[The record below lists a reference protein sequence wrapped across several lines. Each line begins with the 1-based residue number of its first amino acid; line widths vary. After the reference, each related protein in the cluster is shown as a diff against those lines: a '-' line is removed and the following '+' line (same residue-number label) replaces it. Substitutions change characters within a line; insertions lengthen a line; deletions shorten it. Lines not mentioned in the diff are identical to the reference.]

1 MGKFITNSFKL
12 RKADESRKNVPFE
25 YYAVFSGKE
34 FNIPVVDV
42 FRKGKIF
49 GSSLD
54 FAKVVF
60 LPVGAKSYENALD
73 MGQKIVTSIK
83 KKIRYG
89 TMSSIEE
96 NDDILTR
103 DIRGYLYDIFDVMK
117 MMSSAVK
124 SCGFKMGEDV
134 VFMLDAGAGRLYRK
148 EADMYY
154 FPGESSK
161 RKDKLNTQGNEEE
174 TWQNYIEKEVGCQCE
189 GVEYRTCCD
198 SPAFSMESLCD
209 RKVPDYERGVDR
221 AFYHMV
227 SMYERNSEDIMENI
241 LPETPDT
248 KAVSVLRSALEMTD
262 YYKKLCDRFP
272 VIAISGA
279 LAVNDVKGWEILDD
293 KLGDSVVFLD
303 EGVF

>member
-1 MGKFITNSFKL
+1 
-12 RKADESRKNVPFE
+12 
-25 YYAVFSGKE
+25 
-34 FNIPVVDV
+34 
-42 FRKGKIF
+42 
-49 GSSLD
+49 
-54 FAKVVF
+54 
-60 LPVGAKSYENALD
+60 
-73 MGQKIVTSIK
+73 
-83 KKIRYG
+83 
-89 TMSSIEE
+89 
-96 NDDILTR
+96 
-103 DIRGYLYDIFDVMK
+103 
-117 MMSSAVK
+117 
-124 SCGFKMGEDV
+124 MGEDV

-161 RKDKLNTQGNEEE
+161 RKDKLNTQGNEEK

-221 AFYHMV
+221 AFYPME

-241 LPETPDT
+241 LPKTPDT

>member
-189 GVEYRTCCD
+189 GVEY
-198 SPAFSMESLCD
+198 LCLMLGQNYIEKEVGCQCE
-209 RKVPDYERGVDR
+209 RMLYLCLMLGQGDYIGKKRICIIFRGR
-221 AFYHMV
+221 
-227 SMYERNSEDIMENI
+227 
-241 LPETPDT
+241 
-248 KAVSVLRSALEMTD
+248 VLRE
-262 YYKKLCDRFP
+262 K
-272 VIAISGA
+272 IS
-279 LAVNDVKGWEILDD
+279 
-293 KLGDSVVFLD
+293 
-303 EGVF
+303 

>member
-1 MGKFITNSFKL
+1 MGKFINNSFKL

-124 SCGFKMGEDV
+124 SCGFKMER
-134 VFMLDAGAGRLYRK
+134 MLYLCLMRGQGDYIGKKRICIIFRGR
-148 EADMYY
+148 
-154 FPGESSK
+154 
-161 RKDKLNTQGNEEE
+161 
-174 TWQNYIEKEVGCQCE
+174 
-189 GVEYRTCCD
+189 
-198 SPAFSMESLCD
+198 
-209 RKVPDYERGVDR
+209 
-221 AFYHMV
+221 
-227 SMYERNSEDIMENI
+227 
-241 LPETPDT
+241 
-248 KAVSVLRSALEMTD
+248 VLRE
-262 YYKKLCDRFP
+262 K
-272 VIAISGA
+272 IS
-279 LAVNDVKGWEILDD
+279 
-293 KLGDSVVFLD
+293 
-303 EGVF
+303 

>member
-96 NDDILTR
+96 NDDILTK
-103 DIRGYLYDIFDVMK
+103 GHKGL
-117 MMSSAVK
+117 
-124 SCGFKMGEDV
+124 
-134 VFMLDAGAGRLYRK
+134 
-148 EADMYY
+148 
-154 FPGESSK
+154 
-161 RKDKLNTQGNEEE
+161 
-174 TWQNYIEKEVGCQCE
+174 
-189 GVEYRTCCD
+189 
-198 SPAFSMESLCD
+198 SL
-209 RKVPDYERGVDR
+209 
-221 AFYHMV
+221 
-227 SMYERNSEDIMENI
+227 
-241 LPETPDT
+241 
-248 KAVSVLRSALEMTD
+248 
-262 YYKKLCDRFP
+262 
-272 VIAISGA
+272 
-279 LAVNDVKGWEILDD
+279 
-293 KLGDSVVFLD
+293 
-303 EGVF
+303 

>member
-134 VFMLDAGAGRLYRK
+134 V
-148 EADMYY
+148 Y
-154 FPGESSK
+154 FGPMGCQTGFYLLVRSAQSP
-161 RKDKLNTQGNEEE
+161 
-174 TWQNYIEKEVGCQCE
+174 KEVFDMTKKVLKQIIDHE
-189 GVEYRTCCD
+189 GEVFGASAIECGHYENLSLEAAR
-198 SPAFSMESLCD
+198 MEAKLYLE
-209 RKVPDYERGVDR
+209 VLE
-221 AFYHMV
+221 AQT
-227 SMYERNSEDIMENI
+227 NMEFTY
-241 LPETPDT
+241 PE
-248 KAVSVLRSALEMTD
+248 A
-262 YYKKLCDRFP
+262 
-272 VIAISGA
+272 
-279 LAVNDVKGWEILDD
+279 
-293 KLGDSVVFLD
+293 
-303 EGVF
+303 

>member
-103 DIRGYLYDIFDVMK
+103 DIRGYLYDIFDVME

-209 RKVPDYERGVDR
+209 RTMREVLTEL
-221 AFYHMV
+221 F
-227 SMYERNSEDIMENI
+227 I
-241 LPETPDT
+241 LWCQCMRETVRILW
-248 KAVSVLRSALEMTD
+248 KIFCLRHLIQRRCLFFAQLW
-262 YYKKLCDRFP
+262 R
-272 VIAISGA
+272 
-279 LAVNDVKGWEILDD
+279 
-293 KLGDSVVFLD
+293 
-303 EGVF
+303 

>member
-12 RKADESRKNVPFE
+12 RKSDESRKNVPFE

-103 DIRGYLYDIFDVMK
+103 DIMGYLYDIFDVMK

-154 FPGESSK
+154 FPGESFK
-161 RKDKLNTQGNEEE
+161 RKDKLNT
-174 TWQNYIEKEVGCQCE
+174 
-189 GVEYRTCCD
+189 
-198 SPAFSMESLCD
+198 
-209 RKVPDYERGVDR
+209 
-221 AFYHMV
+221 
-227 SMYERNSEDIMENI
+227 
-241 LPETPDT
+241 
-248 KAVSVLRSALEMTD
+248 
-262 YYKKLCDRFP
+262 
-272 VIAISGA
+272 
-279 LAVNDVKGWEILDD
+279 
-293 KLGDSVVFLD
+293 
-303 EGVF
+303 